1 MHMWLRK
8 TADFLTFL
16 ASPAAKLLNGIAA
29 AFLVGMMILTGL
41 DVCLRYIFNNPI
53 PGSFEI
59 TEFILPI
66 VIAFGFAHCA
76 LEKGH
81 VQVELLTSKLAR
93 RPQALMNGIACLV
106 FFGLFLLITW
116 QSWIRAKG
124 MIDTG
129 QSSITLGIPVSPF
142 VLALALGS
150 AALCLVVLRDVFSYL
165 SDAVTK

>member
-1 MHMWLRK
+1 MWLRK
-8 TADFLTFL
+8 TADFLTVV

-29 AFLVGMMILTGL
+29 ASLFGIMILTGL
-41 DVCLRYIFNNPI
+41 DVCFRYIFNSPI
-53 PGSFEI
+53 TGSFEMI
-59 TEFILPI
+59 EFMLPI
-66 VIAFGFAHCA
+66 VIAFGLAYCA

-81 VQVELLTSKLAR
+81 VQVELVTSKLPR
-93 RPQALMNGIACLV
+93 RPQALMNCIACLV

-124 MIDTG
+124 MMDAG
-129 QSSITLGIPVSPF
+129 QRSITLDVPVSPF

-150 AALCLVVLRDVFSYL
+150 AALCLVVLRDLFSYL